1 MHAARP
7 TGPFRRTAAAPTTGG
22 GPISRY
28 IYSRAHIGHTYSTLP
43 PVHSHTP
50 PPPSPQAS
58 KHLIMATLRRCSG
71 LLLAVVAVALAAG
84 MAAAQG
90 PAGAPAPAAGFSS
103 ECMTAVLNMSD
114 CLPYVESGSKTRH
127 PDTACCPELD
137 GLLQSNPVCL
147 CQLLA
152 GGADSYGISVDY
164 KRAMALPG
172 VCRLTAPPL
181 SACAAFGVP
190 VGPSSAPLTGVS
202 PSATGPQMPENPPSA
217 TPSKSKSHAPGRLT
231 GRGLVALAA
240 LPLTITAAAM
250 F

>member
-1 MHAARP
+1 
-7 TGPFRRTAAAPTTGG
+7 
-22 GPISRY
+22 
-28 IYSRAHIGHTYSTLP
+28 
-43 PVHSHTP
+43 
-50 PPPSPQAS
+50 
-58 KHLIMATLRRCSG
+58 MATLRRCSG
-71 LLLAVVAVALAAG
+71 LLLAAVALALAAG

-90 PAGAPAPAAGFSS
+90 PAGAPAPAAGISS

-127 PDTACCPELD
+127 PDKACCPELD

-172 VCRLTAPPL
+172 VCRLNAPPL

-190 VGPSSAPLTGVS
+190 VGPSSAPLTGVPS
-202 PSATGPQMPENPPSA
+202 PSATGPLMPENPPSA
-217 TPSKSKSHAPGRLT
+217 TPSKSKSHAPGRLN

-240 LPLTITAAAM
+240 LPLAITAAAM